1 MDRTA
6 ILSITSRRCRTW
18 LSAAICGLLSA
29 GTPAFAASDGATAAT
44 LTLERKIP
52 LGDVGGRI
60 DHLAV
65 DLARRRLFVAE
76 LHNGS
81 FSAVD
86 VAEGKL
92 LQRVGGLKDP
102 QGVGYVAGTDTV
114 YVANAG
120 DGSVHLYRGADLAP
134 AGTIDLGEDADNI
147 RVDARTNEVA
157 VGYGSGAIA
166 LIDAATGART
176 GDISLPAHPESFQ
189 LDPDGTRIFANV
201 PDARQVAVVDRA
213 TKRQIAAWTLP
224 GEAANFPMAF
234 DGGGDRLRVLVVYR
248 KPALLAA
255 FDARDGAVVA
265 RIPTCIDA
273 DDVFF
278 DAKRRRIYV
287 SCGEGALAVI
297 QREEGGAYR
306 EIGRIQTV
314 PGARTSLFV
323 PDLDRLFLAVR
334 ADRYEPASVWVFR
347 PAP

>member
-6 ILSITSRRCRTW
+6 ILSITSRRCRAW
-18 LSAAICGLLSA
+18 LSAAACGLLFA
-29 GTPAFAASDGATAAT
+29 GTPASAASDGTAAAA
-44 LTLERKIP
+44 LTLERKIA
-52 LGDVGGRI
+52 LGDVSGRI

-76 LHNGS
+76 LGNGS

-86 VAEGKL
+86 VAEGRL
-92 LQRVGGLKDP
+92 LRRVGGLKEP
-102 QGVGYVAGTDTV
+102 QGIGYVAGTDTA

-147 RVDARTNEVA
+147 RVDARTNQVA

-176 GDISLPAHPESFQ
+176 GDISLPAHPEAFQ
-189 LDPDGTRIFANV
+189 LDPDGTRIFVNV
-201 PDARQVAVVDRA
+201 PDARQIAVVDRA
-213 TKRQIAAWTLP
+213 AKQQVAAWTLP

-234 DGGGDRLRVLVVYR
+234 DAGSDRLLVVYR
-248 KPALLAA
+248 QPALLAV

-265 RIPTCIDA
+265 RMPTCIDA

-306 EIGRIQTV
+306 EIERIRTV

-334 ADRYEPASVWVFR
+334 AERREPASVWIFR